1 VNVVTINYNTI
12 AEAESRTTGVKTG
25 MTKIKAHLAKVLI
38 VLALPVL
45 LVLAIVAD
53 FLGIEIAEG

>member
-1 VNVVTINYNTI
+1 MVTINYNTI
-12 AEAESRTTGVKTG
+12 AEPESRTTGAKTG
-25 MTKIKAHLAKVLI
+25 MTTIKAHLAKVLI

-53 FLGIEIAEG
+53 LLGIEIAEG